1 MAGIYIH
8 IPYCRK
14 VCYYCDF
21 HFTASFRDVDPV
33 ISAII
38 KELEERKHYLKG
50 DKIDT
55 IYFGGGTPSAVD
67 FVNIKAILEKI
78 YGEFTIAENP
88 EITLEA
94 NPDDLHPSY
103 FKNIKSIGINRLSI
117 GVQSFIER
125 DLKWM
130 NRRHSAEKSADSVK
144 FAYDN
149 GFTNINID
157 LIYGIPGM
165 SNEEWK
171 FNLDKFFE
179 LEIPHLSA
187 YHLTIEP
194 KTVFGVQKK
203 KGKLTEIEEEAS
215 VTQFEILL
223 EETAKRGY
231 QHYEISN
238 FAKEEYFSKH
248 NLGYWKNHLYLGAG
262 PSAHS
267 FDGTSRRWNTKLHKV
282 YIEKA
287 GTGAGYFEEEVL
299 TKEEQFNDYI
309 LTNLRTMW
317 GINLNT
323 IKLQFGESY
332 ALETT
337 KTADKYKEYLAF
349 GPDIIKLNNKG
360 KFIADRI
367 ASEFFTDV
375 NEESE

>member
-21 HFTASFRDVDPV
+21 HVTASFRDVDPV

-38 KELEERKHYLKG
+38 REIAERKNYLRG
-50 DKIDT
+50 ETIDT
-55 IYFGGGTPSAVD
+55 IYFGGGTPSAID
-67 FVNIKAILEKI
+67 FVNLKSILETI
-78 YGEFTIAENP
+78 YREFDIARQP

-94 NPDDLHPSY
+94 NPDDLHPTY

-130 NRRHSAEKSADSVK
+130 NRRHSAEKSVDSVK
-144 FAYDN
+144 FAYDH
-149 GFTNINID
+149 GFANINID

-165 SNEEWK
+165 SYDEWK

-203 KGKLTEIEEEAS
+203 KGKLTEIEEETS
-215 VTQFEILL
+215 VKQFEILL
-223 EETAKRGY
+223 EETSKRGY

-238 FAKEEYFSKH
+238 FAKDGYFSKH
-248 NLGYWKNHLYLGAG
+248 NLGYWKNNLYLGVG

-267 FDGTSRRWNTKLHKV
+267 FDGISRRWNTTLHKV

-287 GTGAGYFEEEVL
+287 GTGSGYFEDEIL

-317 GINLNT
+317 GINLES
-323 IKLQFGESY
+323 IKSQFGGSY
-332 ALETT
+332 ATETAT
-337 KTADKYKEYLAF
+337 TASKYKPYL
-349 GPDIIKLNNKG
+349 DLDQNIIKLNNKG

-367 ASEFFTDV
+367 ASEFFIVESD
-375 NEESE
+375 ESE